1 VRQHLRLTL
10 QPVDPP
16 ADPKAFE
23 RVLDQIGS
31 EDMLLFSTDYPHAH
45 FEGTDALPEAL
56 AGSVAEKVLA
66 GNALATYPR
75 LRQQQSVREIAP

>member
-1 VRQHLRLTL
+1 
-10 QPVDPP
+10 
-16 ADPKAFE
+16 
-23 RVLDQIGS
+23 
-31 EDMLLFSTDYPHAH
+31 
-45 FEGTDALPEAL
+45 L